1 MESQSYSRQQFEE
14 EHIFAVVGGQRVVS
28 SDRVLHHQ
36 VADQGDDQLG
46 TPVAVTNNENIRAI
60 QCHYCFLDLLTLY
73 IVYTSGTSDKMLQT
87 VSKTFKNFNA
97 AFSILSCEKEQF

>member
-28 SDRVLHHQ
+28 GDRVLHHQ

-46 TPVAVTNNENIRAI
+46 TPVAVTGNEIIGAI
-60 QCHYCFLDLLTLY
+60 QFHYRFLDLLTLY
-73 IVYTSGTSDKMLQT
+73 TVCTSGTSDKMWQT
-87 VSKTFKNFNA
+87 VSK
-97 AFSILSCEKEQF
+97 I

>member
-28 SDRVLHHQ
+28 GDRVLHHQ
-36 VADQGDDQLG
+36 VPDQGDDQLG

-60 QCHYCFLDLLTLY
+60 PLLFLGFTYTVYCVY
-73 IVYTSGTSDKMLQT
+73 IRNK
-87 VSKTFKNFNA
+87 
-97 AFSILSCEKEQF
+97 